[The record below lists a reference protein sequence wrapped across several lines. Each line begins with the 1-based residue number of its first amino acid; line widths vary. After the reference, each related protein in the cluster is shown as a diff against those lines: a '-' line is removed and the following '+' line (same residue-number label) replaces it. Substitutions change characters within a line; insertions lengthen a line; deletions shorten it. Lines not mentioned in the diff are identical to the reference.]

1 MKSTLKTLAPA
12 LGAAALVLGG
22 YVLVEKSVRP
32 PALGHDSVVPAA
44 QVVQPAPQV
53 PERSSPNGEQSRIS
67 TVQTPL
73 QDKPKV
79 ALTLGDSLAMGVDAM
94 QPELALSSARV
105 LVRCVNLPL
114 DIELVEG
121 RIAREQAGAYKER
134 LLRERESMMAM
145 ERNCQTLPADIRTV
159 GDAHQLRARLL
170 RRAYIA
176 HVPGAAMELL
186 DVPQQFAELPVEA
199 LKARAA
205 EDAAAGDVPTLTSW
219 ALLKA
224 KDGDLE
230 SQESKVYAFALQR
243 AARNPELKD
252 EVAQAQAVYARVL
265 EHYWAKRYPEQK
277 SVNSAGFGLDAQGAF
292 LYPNGFDEPRDEGY
306 QAKARSLDAA
316 LRAAIRKRRQSA
328 G

>member
-1 MKSTLKTLAPA
+1 MRKPKTLAIA

-22 YVLVEKSVRP
+22 YVLMETYVRP
-32 PALGHDSVVPAA
+32 SAPGRDSAVPSA
-44 QVVQPAPQV
+44 QVAQAAPLMPEHGTQHGQQRRIDPVQA
-53 PERSSPNGEQSRIS
+53 
-67 TVQTPL
+67 PL

-114 DIELVEG
+114 DIELLEG

-134 LLRERESMMAM
+134 MLRERESLMAM
-145 ERNCQTLPADIRTV
+145 EWNCQTLPADIRTV

-170 RRAYIA
+170 RRAYSA

-186 DVPQQFAELPVEA
+186 DIPQQFAELPIEA

-219 ALLKA
+219 ALLQA

-230 SQESKVYAFALQR
+230 SLETKLFAFALQR
-243 AARNPELKD
+243 AARNPEIKD

-265 EHYWAKRYPEQK
+265 EQYWAKRHPEQR
-277 SVNSAGFGLDAQGAF
+277 SVNSAGFGTDAQGAF
-292 LYPNGFDEPRDEGY
+292 LYPNGFDEPRDAGY
-306 QAKARSLDAA
+306 QANARSMDAA
-316 LRAAIRKRRQSA
+316 LIAAIRKKRTSTE
-328 G
+328 